1 MIIPNIDRERLQ
13 VLKKLRNFKE
23 IFRKDMAYNDIA
35 IKNRFSTSLQKIHFW
50 KNRRARGRID
60 PPEFLRLN

>member
-35 IKNRFSTSLQKIHFW
+35 IKTGFQPLF
-50 KNRRARGRID
+50 RRYIFGKTAELEVELI
-60 PPEFLRLN
+60 PQNF